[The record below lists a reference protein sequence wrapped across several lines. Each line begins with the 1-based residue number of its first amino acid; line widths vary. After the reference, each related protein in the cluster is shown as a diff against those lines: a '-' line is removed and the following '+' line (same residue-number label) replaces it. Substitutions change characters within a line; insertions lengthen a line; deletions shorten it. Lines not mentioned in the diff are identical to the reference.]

1 MITASLKA
9 RHSPPWRRELA
20 EAVRDPAELL
30 RRLGLQDSPLA
41 SQIDRD
47 GPFRTLVPASY
58 LQRMRYGDAGDPLLL
73 QVLAR
78 GQERLSPP
86 GYDTDPVGDL
96 QALIRPGLMHKYA
109 GRALLMPTGACAV
122 HCRYCFRRH
131 FPYAQ
136 AAAGRQDWSD
146 LAARLR
152 RDPALREVIL
162 SGGDPLTLSDQHLR
176 DLLKAL
182 RGIPQLARL
191 RIHTRLPIVL
201 PSRIIESSLV
211 KLLED
216 LPWPCTLVV
225 HANHAREIDAQVAA
239 GISALRA
246 GGLHVLNQSV
256 LLKDINDAV
265 DALCDLSEALF
276 AAGALPYYLH
286 QLDPVSGAAHFA
298 VSEERARRLLLEVRN
313 RLPGYLVPRLVKEL
327 PGAPAKISVA

>member
-1 MITASLKA
+1 MIPASLKA

-20 EAVRDPAELL
+20 DALRDPAELL
-30 RRLGLQDSPLA
+30 RRLGLHDSPLA
-41 SQIDRD
+41 AQIDRD
-47 GPFRTLVPASY
+47 APFRTLVPASY
-58 LQRMRYGDAGDPLLL
+58 LQRMCYGDPSDPLLL

-78 GQERLSPP
+78 DQERLSLP

-96 QALIRPGLMHKYA
+96 EALTRPGLLQKYA
-109 GRALLMPTGACAV
+109 GRVLLMPTGACAV

-136 AAAGRQDWSD
+136 AGASREEWTTIAAQ
-146 LAARLR
+146 LR

-162 SGGDPLTLSDQHLR
+162 SGGDPLTLSDQRLQ
-176 DLLKAL
+176 DLLEAL
-182 RGIPQLARL
+182 RGIPQLKRL

-201 PSRIIESSLV
+201 PSRIESSLV

-216 LPWPCTLVV
+216 LPWSCILVV

-327 PGAPAKISVA
+327 PGAPAKISVV